1 MTEPSTASEQ
11 LRLDKSRKIT
21 SMYPNV
27 KIFSTLPN
35 DQKSSLKRLKSQKND
50 RLTQLFFP
58 TRSHVKLHQS
68 QSSTSKK
75 TSSPLT
81 EQVAK
86 LNQRAVDVQT
96 GLQRNISSLQTQR
109 SQHLSTLD
117 QKTRDLE
124 KTAAEFEHA
133 SSKRLKQERDRR
145 RKLSYMFKIALL
157 ICLTVFSFV
166 VGYMIVQLMRD
177 KGLV

>member
-1 MTEPSTASEQ
+1 MTESSTACEQ
-11 LRLDKSRKIT
+11 LRLDNSRKIK
-21 SMYPNV
+21 SIY
-27 KIFSTLPN
+27 PN
-35 DQKSSLKRLKSQKND
+35 DQKSSLKRLKSQKNN

-58 TRSHVKLHQS
+58 TRSRVKLHQS
-68 QSSTSKK
+68 QSSTSKQ
-75 TSSPLT
+75 TSLPLT
-81 EQVAK
+81 EQVAR

-109 SQHLSTLD
+109 LPHLTTLN

-124 KTAAEFEHA
+124 TTSAEFEHS
-133 SSKRLKQERDRR
+133 SSKRLKQEQSRR

-157 ICLTVFSFV
+157 ICLTAFSFV

-177 KGLV
+177 RGLV